1 MIFLQHRSR
10 KAQSD
15 GHAERMEKV
24 LSAATRAAVVWR
36 VCWRTAFKNS
46 VASLMT
52 VLYGTAEML
61 SGKRQ
66 KLERDHS
73 DNKPQGSEYLGAF
86 CVTVR

>member
-1 MIFLQHRSR
+1 
-10 KAQSD
+10 
-15 GHAERMEKV
+15 
-24 LSAATRAAVVWR
+24 
-36 VCWRTAFKNS
+36 
-46 VASLMT
+46 MT